1 MKTEFTV
8 LGKAKPKARPRC
20 AKRGRKVFAYT
31 PPDTLEY
38 ERHVAASAVFPEG
51 WPLDSDYVVSL
62 EVFHENNVYG
72 DLDNIAK
79 SVLDGLNNHG
89 GAWNDDK
96 QVSQLLMARRFD
108 AEHPRIE
115 VRIRA
120 IPPEKSTKPV
130 RAKASRATSGA
141 CPSLPVEPQENLTSP
156 SPQRA
161 PRKRRSTTPSSSDR
175 PKGRASKSKSSS
187 RSK

>member
-38 ERHVAASAVFPEG
+38 ERHVAASAVFPED
-51 WPLDSDYVVSL
+51 WPLDADYIVSL

-79 SVLDGLNNHG
+79 SVLDGLNNHK

-108 AEHPRIE
+108 AERPRIE

-120 IPPEKSTKPV
+120 VAPEKFTKPSTSKKP
-130 RAKASRATSGA
+130 RAKAQA
-141 CPSLPVEPQENLTSP
+141 CPSTPARLPASP
-156 SPQRA
+156 KSRSRPKT
-161 PRKRRSTTPSSSDR
+161 PSKRRTTMLAR
-175 PKGRASKSKSSS
+175 LAG
-187 RSK
+187 